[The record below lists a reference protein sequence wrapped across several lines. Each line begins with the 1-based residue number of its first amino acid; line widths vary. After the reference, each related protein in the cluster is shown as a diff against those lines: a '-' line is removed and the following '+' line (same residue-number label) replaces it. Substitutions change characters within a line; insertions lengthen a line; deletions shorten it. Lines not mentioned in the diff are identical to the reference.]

1 MAADPSLVDFVR
13 VLRET
18 ALEQAT
24 ARSEALNQ
32 RSTPAPP
39 RDSSTAN
46 DDGGDDDQSPDGAG
60 SVSPE
65 LDLQS
70 LVELYHDERARN
82 DAIQANLHER
92 LAQLVEQQSTR
103 ADEQRPSLSASR
115 VAKELELERLDWEI
129 DRLQNDLAHAPEPLP
144 SAVSATTTRAALA
157 DLCSQYAAILPR
169 LERQLTTE
177 QSLLASDTQLLADL
191 RIVEAGLRKRL
202 DQVEARLADER
213 EQGSEEVLKKLQ
225 RKTEAHDTQMRSLL
239 GQLIKLT
246 SNLFDDRQRVKSMRF
261 FIEELMNRAW
271 DVPQDPYLQV
281 TGPIDGGAVGDR
293 PQRSYEPALVELA
306 VRANFA
312 VQHPRDARKLRLVA
326 FGRPTRA
333 RA

>member
-82 DAIQANLHER
+82 DAIQANLH
-92 LAQLVEQQSTR
+92 
-103 ADEQRPSLSASR
+103 
-115 VAKELELERLDWEI
+115 ELELERLDWEI